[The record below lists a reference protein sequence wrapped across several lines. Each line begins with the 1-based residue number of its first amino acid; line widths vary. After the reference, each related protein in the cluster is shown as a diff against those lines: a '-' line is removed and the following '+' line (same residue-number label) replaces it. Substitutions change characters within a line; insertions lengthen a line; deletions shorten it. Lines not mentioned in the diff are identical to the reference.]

1 MLRLSKGRLAAAGRW
16 PLAAKPPKTKDSGKP
31 EIEAPASGIE
41 APASGGKTSQETQ
54 DSIYTHSYR
63 IRCHPDQRQ
72 RLKLRIRED
81 RSQRKKWTKATW
93 GKAVQK
99 IKNEGWGVCQHGG
112 ARRSPRGA
120 SSGDRGDASASR
132 DVIGSGRGVGSKGD
146 MADTMADMETMASGS
161 AKVAKETL
169 ASGSDKVA
177 KGDGVGHIHDLGYRL
192 VGPKMGGGAY
202 GEVYPV
208 LWKHGPSEA
217 GGDLAVVKHIAHA
230 YPQRGPSNVED
241 REVAILRE
249 VKHEHVIEMLYVI
262 TTPFA
267 RDIIFEHCKCD
278 LRKAMQPP
286 MDKQLEP
293 VSRIAWQ
300 ICNGLSYVHGR
311 GVIHRD
317 LKPQNIFVQDHQGMI
332 TAKIGDFGCSRW
344 VPPSAT
350 ELAMLATG
358 SFEDGMLATGSLH
371 QPSKQ
376 PDPKMA
382 SKAPLTP
389 DVTTIWYRAP
399 EVLLEYDNYDTRVDV
414 WAMGCIC
421 VELETKQV
429 AFAAATELSML
440 TRIFSRIGIQPPAS
454 GSATWKTL
462 MGLPAFIKFR
472 ARFKREHVTSWKL
485 SPHAVAFVT
494 RLLTP
499 CPSDRMCAKEAL
511 EHVYFTS

>member
-146 MADTMADMETMASGS
+146 MADTMADMETLASGS
-161 AKVAKETL
+161 A
-169 ASGSDKVA
+169 KVA
-177 KGDGVGHIHDLGYRL
+177 KGDGVGHTHDLGYRL
-192 VGPKMGGGAY
+192 LGPKMGGGAY

-249 VKHEHVIEMLYVI
+249 MKHEHVIEMLYVI

-317 LKPQNIFVQDHQGMI
+317 LKPQNI
-332 TAKIGDFGCSRW
+332 
-344 VPPSAT
+344 
-350 ELAMLATG
+350 L
-358 SFEDGMLATGSLH
+358 
-371 QPSKQ
+371 
-376 PDPKMA
+376 
-382 SKAPLTP
+382 
-389 DVTTIWYRAP
+389 
-399 EVLLEYDNYDTRVDV
+399 
-414 WAMGCIC
+414 
-421 VELETKQV
+421 
-429 AFAAATELSML
+429 
-440 TRIFSRIGIQPPAS
+440 SRI
-454 GSATWKTL
+454 T
-462 MGLPAFIKFR
+462 R
-472 ARFKREHVTSWKL
+472 A
-485 SPHAVAFVT
+485 
-494 RLLTP
+494 
-499 CPSDRMCAKEAL
+499 
-511 EHVYFTS
+511 